1 MHRKLLYYCQSLVG
15 MGHLI
20 SSLRIARALLD
31 QGHDVD
37 FIQGGLDVRNNIEH
51 PNYRNLKLP
60 TLLHDSDTGGIVDA
74 DGGTEI
80 DELWQA
86 RTAAMTA
93 FMRPPYDALVIEF
106 FPFGR
111 RRFRREI
118 YTLFDAVRATS
129 STIPI
134 FCNVREVLI
143 PADDRTEQ
151 RIVAMVNRDIHTI
164 FVRGDPDIVRLDET
178 FAHIDAIRDKVVYT
192 GYVAPEPPDA
202 FPPRRMRILVS
213 QGGGELGPE
222 MLRAAI
228 RTAPLL
234 PNYRFL
240 VAASSRTSPEG
251 LAALRA
257 EVRSDNVEIVPFL
270 PDFQRHLLESALSI
284 NLGGDNTLMDVITT
298 RTPSLAYPSQDDS
311 EQGFRIDKLAAAG
324 FVHPIGPGDL
334 EPDCLRAKIER
345 VLATPY
351 PERPIATDGARV
363 TAERIGAVLDQ
374 SGPQQ
379 IPP

>member
-1 MHRKLLYYCQSLVG
+1 MRRKLLYYCQSLVG
-15 MGHLI
+15 MGHLT
-20 SSLRIARALLD
+20 SSLRIARALLG

-37 FIQGGLDVRNNIEH
+37 FIQGGLDVRNGIEH

-80 DELWQA
+80 GELWQA
-86 RTAAMTA
+86 RAAAMAA
-93 FMRPPYDALVIEF
+93 FIRPPYDALVIEF

-118 YTLFDAVRATS
+118 YALFDAVRAAS
-129 STIPI
+129 GAIPI

-151 RIVAMVNRDIHTI
+151 RIVAMVKRDIHTI
-164 FVRGDPDIVRLDET
+164 FVRGDPDVVRLDET
-178 FAHIDAIRDKVVYT
+178 FAQIDAIRDKVVYT
-192 GYVAPEPPDA
+192 GYVAPEPPAA
-202 FPPRRMRILVS
+202 FPPRQRKILVS
-213 QGGGELGPE
+213 QGGGELGRE
-222 MLRAAI
+222 MLSSAI

-234 PNYRFL
+234 PEYRFL
-240 VAASSRTSPEG
+240 VAAASRTTPEG
-251 LAALRA
+251 LAGLRA

-284 NLGGDNTLMDVITT
+284 SLGGDNTLMDVITT
-298 RTPSLAYPSQDDS
+298 RTPSLAYPSQGDS

-324 FVHPIGPGDL
+324 FVHPIGPADL
-334 EPDCLRAKIER
+334 EPECLRSKIEH

-351 PERPIATDGARV
+351 PQRPIAADGARV
-363 TAERIGAVLDQ
+363 TAERIGAILDRAGQ
-374 SGPQQ
+374 G
-379 IPP
+379 